1 MPQAIRTEVYRSQ
14 VLDRTFQILDIL
26 ADDGLGQG
34 VTELAEKL
42 SLHKSTTHRLIMVLE
57 SSRYVEKDSATG
69 KYRLGSRILELG
81 LSALSRLDI
90 YEVARP
96 HLRHLVAESGE
107 TAHIGVMRN
116 GEIISI
122 VNVESTQALRTPS
135 AIGTS
140 HPAHCSSLGKA
151 ILAFSSEDAVDAF
164 LTGRTMEA
172 YTRNTITSTEGFL
185 KEIEAIRQ
193 IGYAIDDEEREEGLR
208 CIGAPVWNSAGE
220 VIAAVSIAGPVFRI
234 TRDRT
239 SGLAA
244 AVEKAAG
251 RISAA
256 LGYRLPTA
264 RADA

>member
-1 MPQAIRTEVYRSQ
+1 MPQATRAEVYRSQ

-26 ADDGLGQG
+26 ADDGPAHG

-57 SSRYVEKDSATG
+57 SSRYVEKDNATG

-81 LSALSRLDI
+81 LSALSRLDL
-90 YEVARP
+90 YEIARP
-96 HLRHLVAESGE
+96 HLRNLVAESGE

-135 AIGTS
+135 TMGTS

-151 ILAFSSEDAVDAF
+151 ILAFSPAEAVESF
-164 LTGRTMEA
+164 LKGRNMES
-172 YTRNTITSTEGFL
+172 YTRNTITSAEDFR
-185 KEIEAIRQ
+185 KEIEAIRRS
-193 IGYAIDDEEREEGLR
+193 GYAIDDEEREEGLR
-208 CIGAPVWNSAGE
+208 CIGAPVRDSSGE

-239 SGLAA
+239 SSLAA
-244 AVEKAAG
+244 AVAKSAG
-251 RISAA
+251 QISVA
-256 LGYRLPTA
+256 LGYRPQNGRSNA
-264 RADA
+264 